1 MSAIVS
7 LALFT
12 DVELKEDVELTM
24 PVSLIF
30 IGLSKPMTID
40 AAERARRESSIAGE
54 PLAPELSGPLGA
66 VVSARPD
73 LAEAALLTL
82 PSLPR
87 LLPFCGW
94 PRCCSSRSAPA
105 LTMLAPLAST

>member
-1 MSAIVS
+1 MVKYCTPVLIVVLFAARMS
-7 LALFT
+7 
-12 DVELKEDVELTM
+12 EDVEAGFKYNDYPLVFNLIFGWVIALGL

-66 VVSARPD
+66 ARWD
-73 LAEAALLTL
+73 A
-82 PSLPR
+82 
-87 LLPFCGW
+87 GNDGG
-94 PRCCSSRSAPA
+94 
-105 LTMLAPLAST
+105 PLGA